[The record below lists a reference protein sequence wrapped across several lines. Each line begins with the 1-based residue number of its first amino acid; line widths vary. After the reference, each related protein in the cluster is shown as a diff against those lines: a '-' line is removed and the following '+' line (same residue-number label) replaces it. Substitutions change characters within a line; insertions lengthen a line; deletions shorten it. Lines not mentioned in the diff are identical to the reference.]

1 MSKIPKEIR
10 DAMNLDAQDRPA
22 IFGNPKSTDFTP
34 KKKISLMVRIKNRF
48 NGLFNKIKK
57 SKFLIFNIK
66 NWFNKN
72 FIKPSQ
78 EKKAKKEHERYVK
91 ELKSN
96 FSKKFNVDVEK
107 TIKIMSQ
114 PGYSPYEVDNN
125 KLLIENRL
133 EINKRKSLYKFSPIM
148 YSPEIVDI
156 HNENLNKKNP
166 TIDEIRANEDNK
178 VSDTLDKQLE
188 FFKKRP
194 HLTVGGR
201 KSPNTLKSN
210 R

>member
-10 DAMNLDAQDRPA
+10 DAMNLDAQDRAA
-22 IFGNPKSTDFTP
+22 IFGNSKSTDFTP
-34 KKKISLMVRIKNRF
+34 KKKSSLMVRIKNYI
-48 NGLFNKIKK
+48 NGLFNRVKK
-57 SKFLIFNIK
+57 SKFLINIK
-66 NWFNKN
+66 IWFDKT
-72 FIKPSQ
+72 FIKPVQ
-78 EKKAKKEHERYVK
+78 EKKAKKEHEKYVK

-107 TIKIMSQ
+107 TIKIMNQ

-125 KLLIENRL
+125 QLLIDNRL

-166 TIDEIRANEDNK
+166 TIDEIKANEDNK

-188 FFKKRP
+188 FFRKRP

-201 KSPNTLKSN
+201 KSSNTIKSN

>member
-10 DAMNLDAQDRPA
+10 DAMNLDAQDRAA
-22 IFGNPKSTDFTP
+22 IFGNSKSTDFTP
-34 KKKISLMVRIKNRF
+34 KKKTSLMVRIKNYI
-48 NGLFNKIKK
+48 NGLFNRVKK
-57 SKFLIFNIK
+57 SKFLINIK
-66 NWFNKN
+66 IWFDKT

-78 EKKAKKEHERYVK
+78 EKRAKKEHERYVK

-107 TIKIMSQ
+107 TIKIMNQ

-125 KLLIENRL
+125 QLLIDNRL

-166 TIDEIRANEDNK
+166 TIDEIKANEDNK

-188 FFKKRP
+188 FFRKRP

-201 KSPNTLKSN
+201 KSSNTIKSN

>member
-57 SKFLIFNIK
+57 SKFLTNIK
-66 NWFNKN
+66 NWVDKT
-72 FIKPSQ
+72 FIKPAQ
-78 EKKAKKEHERYVK
+78 EKRAKKEHERYVK

-96 FSKKFNVDVEK
+96 FSKKFNVNVEK
-107 TIKIMSQ
+107 TIKIMNQ

-125 KLLIENRL
+125 QLLIENRL
-133 EINKRKSLYKFSPIM
+133 EINKRKSLHIIPPIM

>member
-1 MSKIPKEIR
+1 MKNMSKIPQELL
-10 DAMNLDAQDRPA
+10 DAMKMPSVNISLEK
-22 IFGNPKSTDFTP
+22 KSVIDFTP
-34 KKKISLMVRIKNRF
+34 KKKISFKEKVKNYI
-48 NGLFNKIKK
+48 NGLFSKVKK
-57 SKFLIFNIK
+57 SKFLTNIK
-66 NWFNKN
+66 NWFDNK
-72 FIKPSQ
+72 FIKPRQ
-78 EKKAKKEHERYVK
+78 EKRAKKEHERYVK

-96 FSKKFNVDVEK
+96 FSKKFNVDIEK
-107 TIKIMSQ
+107 TIKIMNQ

-125 KLLIENRL
+125 QLLIDNRL

-166 TIDEIRANEDNK
+166 TIDEIKANEDNK

-188 FFKKRP
+188 FFRKRP

-201 KSPNTLKSN
+201 KSSNKLKSN

>member
-10 DAMNLDAQDRPA
+10 DAMNLDAKDRAA
-22 IFGNPKSTDFTP
+22 IFGNSKSTDFTP
-34 KKKISLMVRIKNRF
+34 KKKISLMVRIKNHF

-57 SKFLIFNIK
+57 SKFLTNIK
-66 NWFNKN
+66 NWVDKT
-72 FIKPSQ
+72 FIKPAQ
-78 EKKAKKEHERYVK
+78 EKRAKKEHERYVK

-107 TIKIMSQ
+107 TIKIMNQ

-125 KLLIENRL
+125 QLLIDNRL

-166 TIDEIRANEDNK
+166 TIDEIKANEDNK

-188 FFKKRP
+188 FFRKRP

-201 KSPNTLKSN
+201 KSSNTLKSN

>member
-10 DAMNLDAQDRPA
+10 DAMNLDANYRVA
-22 IFGNPKSTDFTP
+22 NFGNSKSTDFTP
-34 KKKISLMVRIKNRF
+34 KKKITLMVRIKDQF
-48 NGLFNKIKK
+48 NVLFNKVKK
-57 SKFLIFNIK
+57 SKFLTNIK
-66 NWFNKN
+66 NWFDKT
-72 FIKPSQ
+72 FIKPAQ
-78 EKKAKKEHERYVK
+78 EKRAKKEHERYVK

-107 TIKIMSQ
+107 TIKIMNQ

-125 KLLIENRL
+125 QLLIDNRI

-166 TIDEIRANEDNK
+166 TIGEIKANERNK

-188 FFKKRP
+188 FFRKRP

-201 KSPNTLKSN
+201 KSSNTIKSN